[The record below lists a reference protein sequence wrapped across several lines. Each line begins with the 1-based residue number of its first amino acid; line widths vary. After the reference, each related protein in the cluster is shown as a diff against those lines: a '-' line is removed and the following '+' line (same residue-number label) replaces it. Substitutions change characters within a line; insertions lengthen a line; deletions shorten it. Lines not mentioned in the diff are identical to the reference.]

1 MPKYL
6 NTALYFEGRAKRAKN
21 ADRRDRFMAAARKY
35 RDLAAEEASLKA
47 TTVPSEPK
55 KSD

>member
-35 RDLAAEEASLKA
+35 RDMAAEEAKA
-47 TTVPSEPK
+47 TASPSEADK
-55 KSD
+55 TK